1 MVIKGTTVIGIVRN
15 GKAAIAADGQI
26 TLGDQILKTNA
37 RKIRKLYKDKI
48 LAGFAG
54 SAADSLTLFERF
66 ENQLQA
72 TGGNLQ
78 RAAVQ
83 LAKDWRTDRAL
94 RRLEAL
100 LAVLD
105 KSRALIISGSG
116 DVIEPEDGIVAI
128 GSGAGYA
135 LAAARALLEYS
146 QLDIVD
152 IVKKSIEIAG
162 SICLYTNTNVTIEV
176 LE

>member
-1 MVIKGTTVIGIVRN
+1 MEIKGTTVIGIVRD

-26 TLGDQILKTNA
+26 TFGNQILKANA
-37 RKIRKLYKDKI
+37 KKIRRLYKDKI

-78 RAAVQ
+78 KAAVQ
-83 LAKDWRTDRAL
+83 LAKEWRMDKAL

-105 KSRALIISGSG
+105 KNHAFILSGSG

-128 GSGAGYA
+128 GSGSGFA
-135 LAAARALLEYS
+135 LAAARAMLKFS
-146 QLDIVD
+146 NLDVVD
-152 IVKKSIEIAG
+152 IVKNAIEIAG
-162 SICLYTNTNVTIEV
+162 NICLYTNTNIIVET
-176 LE
+176 L